1 MPTTIPVNASLG
13 ILRWS
18 VAGDPEE
25 QLCTMGFVGPPEDD
39 AVAQAQA
46 LYEAATDTDSLTTV
60 SAMNAPWT
68 FVGVTVY
75 KRLSGDPVVG
85 EYVLPIT
92 QTAGS
97 ETALP
102 TNCALLLKKN
112 TARPG
117 RMGRGRCFLPTAL
130 VDEASV
136 DVNGTISATP
146 YGILAARI
154 SNFYDEMVERE
165 LAPALFHADGSAGDL
180 ITSFGLDTRIATQRQ
195 RMRR

>member
-1 MPTTIPVNASLG
+1 MPTTIPANASLG
-13 ILRWS
+13 ILRWT

-25 QLCTMGFVGPPEDD
+25 QLCTIGFVGPPEDD
-39 AVAQAQA
+39 AVAQANA
-46 LYEAATDTDSLTTV
+46 LYLAAVATDSLTGV
-60 SAMNAPWT
+60 PAMNAPWT
-68 FVGVTVY
+68 FVGTTVY

-85 EYVLPIT
+85 EFVLPIT

-102 TNCALLLKKN
+102 SNCALLMKKN

-130 VDEASV
+130 IDESSV
-136 DVNGTISATP
+136 DHNGTIASTP
-146 YGILAARI
+146 YGLIAGRI
-154 SNFYDEMVERE
+154 SNFYDEMVSRE
-165 LAPALFHADGSAGDL
+165 LFPALFHADGSAGDL